1 MKVTVNSNN
10 NKAEFQL
17 SDEISVSSSLYYY
30 AIDSNFRQGD
40 ETMEKCFENIHSIVD
55 NWKRNIT
62 NSLIGEKFYA
72 PFEYED
78 EYLGILLFELI
89 DDSQIKISFFYTNEL
104 AGHSI
109 HPSKSS
115 IIDVS
120 FEIPA
125 FELKVIVQKNDFLN
139 TEVIFQNG

>member
-30 AIDSNFRQGD
+30 AIDTHFRQGD
-40 ETMEKCFENIHSIVD
+40 ETMEKCFESIYSIVD

-62 NSLIGEKFYA
+62 NSLTGEKFYA

-104 AGHSI
+104 SGYSI
-109 HPSKSS
+109 LPSKSS
-115 IIDVS
+115 IIDVL